1 MKIWKAKKYGVLK
14 KQASLELKKKKTQTC
29 MIEKNIVQSSTLGR
43 AGEKILPLPLAPLK
57 YFGC

>member
-1 MKIWKAKKYGVLK
+1 
-14 KQASLELKKKKTQTC
+14 

-57 YFGC
+57 SFGC